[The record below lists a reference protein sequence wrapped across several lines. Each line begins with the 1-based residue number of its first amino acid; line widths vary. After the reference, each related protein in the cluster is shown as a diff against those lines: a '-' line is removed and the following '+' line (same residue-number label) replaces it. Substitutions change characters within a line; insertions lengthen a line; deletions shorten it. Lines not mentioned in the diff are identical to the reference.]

1 MYIYS
6 DTDSIKTLLPLED
19 LKKLCNIDNVE
30 LRSLER

>member
-6 DTDSIKTLLPLED
+6 DTDSIKTTLSIEE
-19 LKKLCNIDNVE
+19 LKLICNIDDVE